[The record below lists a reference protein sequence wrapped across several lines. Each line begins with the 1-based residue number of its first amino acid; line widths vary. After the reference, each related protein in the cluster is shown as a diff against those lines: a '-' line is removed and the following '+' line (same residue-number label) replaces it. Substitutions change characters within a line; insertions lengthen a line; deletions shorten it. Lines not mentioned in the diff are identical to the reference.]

1 MLAERWWSWAI
12 LAGAAVALLLTE
24 PRWRAA
30 AVAMRAGALRRRLV
44 DEGAGMTVDGGP
56 GERWSEPWLPG
67 VAVGLWV
74 CAGPWVWGY
83 DDVEGAIATDVLTG
97 AAIAVVFLAGI
108 PFPALLSLNVL
119 AGLWLVTAPW
129 LVGFGTAGGPVG
141 LSDTVAGVVTCALAL
156 RGLSAATRRLR
167 VARPGP
173 VGRMPRRGPG

>member
-1 MLAERWWSWAI
+1 VELEVDPETGVVRLLNYVSVCDTGKAI
-12 LAGAAVALLLTE
+12 NPGQCI
-24 PRWRAA
+24 
-30 AVAMRAGALRRRLV
+30 GQ

-56 GERWSEPWLPG
+56 GGRWSEPWLPG